1 MQHLSIND
9 KSKPRGRVATM
20 EAVYLSFDVYTNMIQ
35 ELKHKF
41 EKVEFILK
49 HFPEARNNDNYLI
62 YLYWRLVD
70 QCETLEDIVHATS
83 PEVIRRA
90 RQKIQNELGLYQPT
104 NDKVRKRRRQAE
116 KVIRKHIHEL

>member
-1 MQHLSIND
+1 
-9 KSKPRGRVATM
+9 M
-20 EAVYLSFDVYTNMIQ
+20 EAVLLSYDVYTNMIQ

-62 YLYWRLVD
+62 YLYWKLVD
-70 QCETLEDIVHATS
+70 QCETLEDIMHATS

-90 RQKIQNELGLYQPT
+90 RQKIQNEKGQYKPT
-104 NDKVRKRRRQAE
+104 DPEIIKRRRIAE
-116 KVIRKHIHEL
+116 KSIREGINKI